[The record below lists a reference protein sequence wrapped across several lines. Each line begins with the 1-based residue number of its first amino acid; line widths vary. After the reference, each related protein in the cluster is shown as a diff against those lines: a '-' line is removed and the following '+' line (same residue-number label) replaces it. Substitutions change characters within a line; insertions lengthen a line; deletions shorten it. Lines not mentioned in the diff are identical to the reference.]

1 MPSLAA
7 RAKQI
12 ALHRLDQE
20 PFGLLQAEWS
30 AEAVEMILDAEDL
43 GVEPDF
49 TLAASW
55 ASATIGSGR
64 CWLDDGGGYGVDDV
78 RRDLG
83 EQLARIVSW
92 TEQEEWQSEDEFLND
107 LMETGPIEARII
119 VLAQAMVKTVSGNSI
134 TEDQAGRVMRL
145 AMSIPGLA
153 ARAVAAGWP
162 AAVVAGEA

>member
-7 RAKQI
+7 RAKQT
-12 ALHRLDQE
+12 ATHKLEQE
-20 PFGLLQAEWS
+20 PFGLRHAEWS

-43 GVEPDF
+43 GVDPDF
-49 TLAASW
+49 TLAATW
-55 ASATIGSGR
+55 ASATIGAGC

-83 EQLARIVSW
+83 EPLARIVSW

-119 VLAQAMVKTVSGNSI
+119 VLAQAMVKTVSGNSV
-134 TEDQAGRVMRL
+134 TEEQAGRVMRL

-153 ARAVAAGWP
+153 ARVVATGWP
-162 AAVVAGEA
+162 VAVVEGEA